1 MNEIT
6 IRFSKKTNLIKVFNY
21 YHDYI
26 ELEIPRLDKIALKR
40 MRLLTGDTSKRKL
53 EADEKPYD

>member
-1 MNEIT
+1 M
-6 IRFSKKTNLIKVFNY
+6 IKEFNY

-40 MRLLTGDTSKRKL
+40 RRLLTGDDSNRKL
-53 EADEKPYD
+53 EDHEKLYNHTVEV